1 MSAQWVAR
9 IYWIENV
16 FLFTAEINYL
26 FITGTTSGV
35 KGNCYTIFYWNKVF
49 WNIWRNKNCKSYHIS
64 THPADLGYPLS
75 VFKSFIYNFV
85 FYQVYVFGRGYA
97 DKNIDIPYHMIAI
110 SLISFVIPMAIG
122 VFVKHKKPELADRI
136 QSLVS
141 RFTLCFSTIHILHL
155 TEI

>member
-1 MSAQWVAR
+1 M
-9 IYWIENV
+9 
-16 FLFTAEINYL
+16 
-26 FITGTTSGV
+26 
-35 KGNCYTIFYWNKVF
+35 
-49 WNIWRNKNCKSYHIS
+49 
-64 THPADLGYPLS
+64 GYPLS
-75 VFKSFIYNFV
+75 VFSSFIYNFV

-141 RFTLCFSTIHILHL
+141 RFTFLNYSHFALEKRSNKKQLFKGIKKDTGPFLL
-155 TEI
+155 E